1 MAFSFRGDFYI
12 KKPNL
17 VANFC
22 LRVKNISTEPYSRAY
37 AFFFFGPKQVP
48 DWNAPAKADFPF
60 QILSSYFSLNTS
72 LIVCESVQALHF
84 KLSFHIS
91 ICCMESI

>member
-1 MAFSFRGDFYI
+1 MGNGLSVQMRFVYKLISGLIFILGERIFLYSH
-12 KKPNL
+12 NQ
-17 VANFC
+17 
-22 LRVKNISTEPYSRAY
+22 KNMI
-37 AFFFFGPKQVP
+37 FFGPKQIP
-48 DWNAPAKADFPF
+48 DWHSPAKADFPF

-72 LIVCESVQALHF
+72 LIVCESVQALHL